1 MRILEDRLHCLYF
14 MDENVSESYTQECKF
29 LWKLTMESLEN
40 SMEVQLKLE
49 LLSDPANPT
58 LGHTV
63 KYPNKIK

>member
-40 SMEVQLKLE
+40 MENSMEVQTK
-49 LLSDPANPT
+49 T
-58 LGHTV
+58 RTT
-63 KYPNKIK
+63 I